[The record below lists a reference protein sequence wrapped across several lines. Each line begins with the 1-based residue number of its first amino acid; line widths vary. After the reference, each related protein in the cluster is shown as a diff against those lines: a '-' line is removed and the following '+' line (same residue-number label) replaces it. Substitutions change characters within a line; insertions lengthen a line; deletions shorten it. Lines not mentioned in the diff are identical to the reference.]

1 MFLIIKSFIVQSES
15 REPILKINVKTIFIL
30 LISIDSIIESD
41 FFWVETLKPALKLSI
56 EYLINGFSDLTRF
69 EILPVMLI
77 VEDFTIT
84 ESGGE
89 PFVRISV
96 PGKYFGE
103 LLITLKLVVTGKE
116 IPRVLGK
123 NFPSC
128 RLLFKMK
135 FSTVWFVPILS
146 WRTWKSASFLL

>member
-1 MFLIIKSFIVQSES
+1 M
-15 REPILKINVKTIFIL
+15 IL
-30 LISIDSIIESD
+30 LTSIDSIIESD

-69 EILPVMLI
+69 GILPAILI

-89 PFVRISV
+89 PFVLISV

-103 LLITLKLVVTGKE
+103 LLIML
-116 IPRVLGK
+116 
-123 NFPSC
+123 
-128 RLLFKMK
+128 
-135 FSTVWFVPILS
+135 
-146 WRTWKSASFLL
+146 